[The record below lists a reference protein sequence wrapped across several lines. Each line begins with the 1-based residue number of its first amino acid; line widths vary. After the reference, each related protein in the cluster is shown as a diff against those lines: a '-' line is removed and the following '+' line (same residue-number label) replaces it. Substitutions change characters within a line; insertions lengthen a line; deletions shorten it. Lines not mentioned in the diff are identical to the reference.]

1 MSKSVDWGHLCLW
14 AFAGSMAVLTSP
26 AFGQVREQSIE
37 TPSSQSADAQAAP
50 QGGSSTA
57 GVFAPVLDSEHR
69 PITAGGFV
77 KTGPIVFEDI
87 SAEAGLSTGM
97 AWDVARL

>member
-1 MSKSVDWGHLCLW
+1 MNKRLGWRRLCGL
-14 AFAGSMAVLTSP
+14 AFAAAIVIPSSSAS
-26 AFGQVREQSIE
+26 GQVHEKPTQA
-37 TPSSQSADAQAAP
+37 PAQNTDVPTATR
-50 QGGSSTA
+50 GGSSTA

-87 SAEAGLSTGM
+87 SAKAGLTSWHHIMG
-97 AWDVARL
+97 